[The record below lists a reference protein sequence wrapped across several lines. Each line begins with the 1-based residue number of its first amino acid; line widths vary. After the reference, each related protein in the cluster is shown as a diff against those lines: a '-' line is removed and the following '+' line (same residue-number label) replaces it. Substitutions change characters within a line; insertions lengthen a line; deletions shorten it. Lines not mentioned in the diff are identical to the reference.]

1 MNQPEIV
8 EMLVKR
14 DARIAELQEE
24 VNQLKELLKEA
35 LDWIEKIP
43 DTRSVET
50 EMKIKTALK

>member
-1 MNQPEIV
+1 MTQPEIV
-8 EMLVKR
+8 EMLVRR
-14 DARIAELQEE
+14 DEKIAELQEE
-24 VNQLKELLKEA
+24 VRQLKELLKEA